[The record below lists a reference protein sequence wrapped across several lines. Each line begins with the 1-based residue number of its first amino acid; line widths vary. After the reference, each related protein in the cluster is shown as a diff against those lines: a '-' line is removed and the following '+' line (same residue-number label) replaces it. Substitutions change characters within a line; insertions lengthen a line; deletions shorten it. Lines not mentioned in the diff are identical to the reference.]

1 MRYPHQPLRRL
12 KVAVLPHLAVIAV
25 LALPATGVASQPSAT
40 ASKSCSV
47 SQKPRAL
54 GPTYTLGLSVRGT
67 SCANG
72 RGFVRDYYNCRGG
85 GRGRC
90 RRRVSGYRCS
100 ERRSNVIRTQ
110 FDARVS
116 CRKGAR
122 RITHK
127 YTQFT

>member
-1 MRYPHQPLRRL
+1 MSLAAL
-12 KVAVLPHLAVIAV
+12 VATAVLV
-25 LALPATGVASQPSAT
+25 ALPATVGSKEPSAT
-40 ASKSCSV
+40 ASKSCGV
-47 SQKPRAL
+47 SKKPRAL
-54 GPTYTLGLSVRGT
+54 GPTYTLGLSVKGT

-72 RGFVRDYYNCRGG
+72 RGFVRSWYKCRGG
-85 GRGRC
+85 GKRRCGRK
-90 RRRVSGYRCS
+90 VSGYRCS

-116 CRKGAR
+116 CKKGSR